1 METKQLTLH
10 VVAVH
15 AAKTLFL
22 FENFWS
28 ALAKAPISAS
38 AGAKEAT
45 NSTENCCHFV
55 LLLSFVCVVQIYY
68 FFICYGSYC
77 K

>member
-15 AAKTLFL
+15 AAKTPFL

-45 NSTENCCHFV
+45 NSTELL
-55 LLLSFVCVVQIYY
+55 LLLSCFVYNHKNHRRSGLRQK
-68 FFICYGSYC
+68 S
-77 K
+77 